1 MITHKNPYIYPIGHN
16 TVCDMNTHTVSFYE
30 LNLSNAFHPAAP
42 CAHSG
47 TVRNES
53 SAENSHDGGTQSR
66 VFCVITNEPVSNRSK
81 VFKCM
86 IKL

>member
-1 MITHKNPYIYPIGHN
+1 MYPIGHN
-16 TVCDMNTHTVSFYE
+16 TLCDMNTHTVSFYE
-30 LNLSNAFHPAAP
+30 LHLSNAFRPAAL

-47 TVRNES
+47 SVRNES
-53 SAENSHDGGTQSR
+53 SAENSHDGGSLSR
-66 VFCVITNEPVSNRSK
+66 VFCFITDEPVPNRSK